1 MPLFRIDQTKC
12 KRDGICVAECP
23 SQIIV
28 QKDKKSFPELM
39 AGGDEYCIDCGH
51 CVAVCPHGAFILN
64 SMPPAACEPLDK
76 NLLPDA
82 PSLKHLLQARR
93 SIRTYQKKTVSRK
106 IISELIEAAHYAPTA
121 SNKQQVHWIIF
132 QDPDEVQRLA
142 AMVIDFMKQTLSLA
156 VDEAAAD
163 RYRRIIRA
171 WDSGVDRIMRGAPH
185 LVVAHSPS
193 DTSFPEA
200 DCAHALAYLEL
211 YAFARGLGTCWA
223 GYFTAAANA
232 HGPLIHTLDLP
243 AGHRCYGAVM
253 LGYPRY
259 KYKRIPARE
268 EAKLHFM

>member
-1 MPLFRIDQTKC
+1 MTLFTIDRTKC
-12 KRDGICVAECP
+12 KKDGICAAACP

-28 QKDKKSFPELM
+28 WKDKKSFPELLD
-39 AGGDEYCIDCGH
+39 GGEAYCIDCGH

-64 SMPPAACEPLDK
+64 TMPPDVCTTLDQ

-93 SIRTYQKKTVSRK
+93 SVRSYKNKTVSRK
-106 IISELIEAAHYAPTA
+106 LISELIEAASYAPTA
-121 SNKQQVHWIIF
+121 SNKQQVHWIVF
-132 QDPDEVQRLA
+132 QDPDEVQKLA
-142 AMVIDFMKQTLSLA
+142 AMVIDFMRATLPLA
-156 VDEAAAD
+156 ADEAAAD
-163 RYRRIIRA
+163 RYRRIISV

-211 YAFARGLGTCWA
+211 YAFAGGLGTCWA

-232 HGPLIHTLDLP
+232 HDPLIRLLDLP
-243 AGHRCYGAVM
+243 MGHRCYGAVM

-259 KYKRIPARE
+259 KYRRIPARDTL
-268 EAKLHFM
+268 KLNFR

>member
-1 MPLFRIDQTKC
+1 MRLFTIDRTKC
-12 KRDGICVAECP
+12 KKDGICAAACP

-28 QKDKKSFPELM
+28 WKDKKSFPELLD
-39 AGGDEYCIDCGH
+39 GGEAYCIDCGH

-64 SMPPAACEPLDK
+64 TMPPDVCTTLDQ

-93 SIRTYQKKTVSRK
+93 SVRSYKKKTVPRK
-106 IISELIEAAHYAPTA
+106 VISDLLEVVRYAPTA
-121 SNKQQVHWIIF
+121 SNMQQVHWMVF
-132 QDPDEVQRLA
+132 HDPDEVQKLA
-142 AMVIDFMKQTLSLA
+142 AMVIDFLKQMLPL
-156 VDEAAAD
+156 VPDDAAD
-163 RYRRIIRA
+163 RYRRIIHV

-193 DTSFPEA
+193 AVSFPEA
-200 DCAHALAYLEL
+200 NCAHALAYLEL
-211 YAFARGLGTCWA
+211 YAFAGGLGTCWA

-232 HGPLIHTLDLP
+232 HEPLIRTLDLP

-259 KYKRIPARE
+259 RYRRIPARDA
-268 EAKLHFM
+268 AKLNFR